1 MEGLV
6 CLRPGRLTLIGSD
19 DNSSHD
25 AVEVPMTSPS
35 QSLPAVLDR
44 IDAELDRSLERL
56 FDFLRIQ
63 SISTDPAYKEQCRTA
78 AEYVAKD
85 LGSIGFASSI
95 RPTAGHPIVVGK
107 GESASNGKSPRV
119 LFYGHY
125 DVQPV
130 DPLELWETPPFA
142 PRIATLPD
150 GRKIIVARGAC
161 DDKGQVMTFVEACR
175 AFKAITGQLPL
186 PITMMIEGEEE
197 CGSNHL
203 FGFVKDH
210 ADEFKLDLALVC
222 DTSMWDTATPMVTTS
237 LRGLVYEEVRLT
249 CADRDLHSGLF
260 GGAAQNPLRVLSR
273 ILAAMHDDNG
283 RVTIP
288 GFYDGVKDLPPD
300 VMADLK
306 GLDLTPENFL
316 AEVGLKV
323 PAGEKDRMLIEQIAT
338 RPTAE
343 INGVIGGYSGEG
355 AKTVIPGT
363 ATAKVSF
370 RLVGA
375 QDPQKIRAAFHS
387 FVRARLPA
395 DAKVEFKSFASAPA
409 TDLPFDNP
417 ALAKT
422 RAALAAEW
430 GKKALAIGEG
440 GSIPIVGDFK
450 RVLGMDTILV
460 GFALDDDRVH
470 SPNEKFDLTSF
481 HKGTRS
487 WARILAALAA

>member
-1 MEGLV
+1 
-6 CLRPGRLTLIGSD
+6 
-19 DNSSHD
+19 
-25 AVEVPMTSPS
+25 MTPA
-35 QSLPAVLDR
+35 QALPAVLDK
-44 IDAELDRSLERL
+44 IDADLDQSLERL
-56 FDFLRIQ
+56 FEFLRIQ
-63 SISTDPAYKEQCRTA
+63 SISTDPAYRDQCRSA

-85 LGSIGFASSI
+85 LSKIGFDTSI
-95 RPTAGHPIVVGK
+95 RPTGGHPIVVGK
-107 GESASNGKSPRV
+107 GGPGGKAPHV

-130 DPLELWETPPFA
+130 DPLDFWEAPPFA

-161 DDKGQVMTFVEACR
+161 DDKGQAMTFVEACR
-175 AFKAITGQLPL
+175 AFAAVTGQLPL

-197 CGSNHL
+197 CGSKHL
-203 FGFVKDH
+203 FGFVKDN

-222 DTSMWDTATPMVTTS
+222 DTSMWDPTTPMVTTS

-260 GGAAQNPLRVLSR
+260 GGAAQNPLRVLAR
-273 ILAAMHDDNG
+273 ILAAMHDNDG
-283 RVTIP
+283 HVTIP
-288 GFYDGVKDLPPD
+288 GFYDGVKELPPD
-300 VMADLK
+300 IRADLK

-316 AEVGLKV
+316 AEVGLKA

-343 INGVIGGYSGEG
+343 INGVIGGYTGEG
-355 AKTVIPGT
+355 AKTVIPAQ

-370 RLVGA
+370 RLVGG
-375 QDPQKIRAAFHS
+375 QDPQKIRAAFHE
-387 FVRARLPA
+387 FVRGRLAP
-395 DAKVEFKSFASAPA
+395 DAKVEFESFAAAPA
-409 TDLPFDNP
+409 IELAFDNP
-417 ALAKT
+417 ALART

-440 GSIPIVGDFK
+440 GSIPIVSDFK
-450 RVLGMDTILV
+450 RVLGMDTIMV

-470 SPNEKFDLTSF
+470 APNEKFDLTSF

-487 WARILAALAA
+487 WARILAALAE